1 MGDTEIFHCVCM
13 CSAIKIAPESGVLGR
28 MIAHSS
34 PTYRVPISPARQ
46 NVSLMVRATALARPR
61 DRRRVE
67 GLSLESQCPKI
78 NCRVPVSDP
87 RKTTIIDHNEYD
99 WCICYRFIHSPFRAR
114 SRMEFSN
121 VNTLSIVYDPINIS
135 TLCFES
141 GHVSRLFDDAR
152 WRMIRQAE
160 GSPLSRERAWGADRS
175 LGFLF
180 GPRAGRV
187 CFRRSHACRSSTTGG
202 LSRSRV

>member
-78 NCRVPVSDP
+78 NCRVPVSGP

-99 WCICYRFIHSPFRAR
+99 LVWLLSFY
-114 SRMEFSN
+114 
-121 VNTLSIVYDPINIS
+121 TLAIPGK
-135 TLCFES
+135 T
-141 GHVSRLFDDAR
+141 A
-152 WRMIRQAE
+152 Q
-160 GSPLSRERAWGADRS
+160 
-175 LGFLF
+175 
-180 GPRAGRV
+180 
-187 CFRRSHACRSSTTGG
+187 
-202 LSRSRV
+202 